1 MYQPTFA
8 GKRIVILGLARQ
20 GIALARF
27 FLREGAWVTI
37 SDIAPVD
44 QLSAPLTELAG
55 LPVRLVLGGHP
66 PELLDN
72 CDLLCLSGGVPPQIP
87 LVAAARRQGIPLSN
101 DALLTVQRS
110 PAPAIGITG
119 SSGKTTTTTLVGLM
133 LQRQNDEHRMM
144 IAASGV
150 QMAQAPSDSSFI
162 VHPSSFQVWVGG
174 NIGVPLVEQLA
185 QVSAEDWL
193 VLELSSFQ
201 LELFDGDSY
210 GQATSPHVAAVLN
223 VTPNHLDRHPSM
235 AHYTAAKANV
245 LRWQNA
251 GQRAESGEREGKLQ
265 DVAVLGADDAVTGG
279 WLRTQRV
286 DIVAGPGQE
295 ALSFPLAGRLL
306 GFGLEEP
313 VGEGCWLVRDGR
325 AGEPHRAGEPRPY
338 LALHMDGREQMVL
351 PASAVRLRGRHNLL
365 NVAAAC
371 AISAAAG
378 VEVPAMAAVAS
389 SFAGVE
395 HRLELVRER
404 NGVRW
409 YNDSIAT
416 APERAAAALHSF
428 DEPIVLLAGG
438 RDKKLPWADFAR
450 LVRQRVRVLILFGE
464 AAGLIDEAMA
474 ATGFDTTRTPTQPTS
489 TAASRHDL
497 RVLRCADLPEAVA
510 AAARTARPGDVVLL
524 SPGGTSFDAYKDFA
538 ARGEHFRSL
547 VNGL

>member
-1 MYQPTFA
+1 MTSPTFA

-27 FLREGAWVTI
+27 FLRAGAQLTI
-37 SDIAPVD
+37 SDIAPAD
-44 QLSAPLTELAG
+44 QLSEPLTELAG

-66 PELLDN
+66 PELLDD

-110 PAPAIGITG
+110 PAPTIGISG

-133 LQRQNDEHRMM
+133 L
-144 IAASGV
+144 AAQS
-150 QMAQAPSDSSFI
+150 ARDASAPSVSMTDRRG
-162 VHPSSFQVWVGG
+162 VWVGG
-174 NIGVPLVEQLA
+174 NIGLPLVDKLA
-185 QVSAEDWL
+185 QVSTEDWL

-201 LELFDGDSY
+201 LELFDGGSY
-210 GQATSPHVAAVLN
+210 GEAKSPQIAVVLN

-245 LRWQNA
+245 LRWQGPND
-251 GQRAESGEREGKLQ
+251 G
-265 DVAVLGADDAVTGG
+265 AVLGADDAVTGE
-279 WLRTQRV
+279 WLRNKRV
-286 DIVAGPGQE
+286 DIAPGAGQE

-306 GFGLEEP
+306 GFGLKEP
-313 VGEGCWLVRDGR
+313 VGEGCWLVRDQLTLR
-325 AGEPHRAGEPRPY
+325 
-338 LALHMDGREQMVL
+338 LDGREQTVL
-351 PASAVRLRGRHNLL
+351 PANEVKLRGRHNLL

-378 VEVPAMAAVAS
+378 VEPPAMAAVART
-389 SFAGVE
+389 FAGVE

-450 LVRQRVRVLILFGE
+450 LVRERVRVLILFGE
-464 AAGLIDEAMA
+464 AASLIAEAVA
-474 ATGFDTTRTPTQPTS
+474 AADFDTAPAETPTQPTS
-489 TAASRHDL
+489 NNASRPGLRIVRCVDLAEAVTAAAH
-497 RVLRCADLPEAVA
+497 ATE
-510 AAARTARPGDVVLL
+510 PGDVVLL

-538 ARGEHFRSL
+538 ARGEHFRAL

>member
-1 MYQPTFA
+1 MTLTTFA

-27 FLREGAWVTI
+27 FLREDAQVTI
-37 SDIAPVD
+37 SDVAPAD

-66 PELLDN
+66 SELLDN

-101 DALLTVQRS
+101 DALLTLQHS
-110 PAPAIGITG
+110 PARSIGITG

-133 LQRQNDEHRMM
+133 L
-144 IAASGV
+144 A
-150 QMAQAPSDSSFI
+150 AQAEGDASAALSMTERCA
-162 VHPSSFQVWVGG
+162 VWVGG
-174 NIGVPLVEQLA
+174 NIGVPLVDQLA

-201 LELFDGDSY
+201 LELFDGQSY
-210 GQATSPHVAAVLN
+210 GQAQSPHVAAVLN
-223 VTPNHLDRHPSM
+223 VTHNHLDRHPSM
-235 AHYTAAKANV
+235 AHYSAAKANI
-245 LRWQNA
+245 LQWQVP
-251 GQRAESGEREGKLQ
+251 Q

-279 WLRTQRV
+279 WLHSGYV
-286 DIVAGPGQE
+286 HIAAGPGQE
-295 ALSFPLAGRLL
+295 VLSFPLPGRVL

-313 VGEGCWLVRDGR
+313 AGDGCWLLQDDLVLRLDGQ
-325 AGEPHRAGEPRPY
+325 
-338 LALHMDGREQMVL
+338 EQRVL
-351 PASAVRLRGRHNLL
+351 PANRVKLRGRHNLL

-371 AISAAAG
+371 AISAAAR
-378 VEVPAMAAVAS
+378 VQPPAMAAVAS
-389 SFAGVE
+389 NFAGVE

-404 NGVRW
+404 DGVRW

-428 DEPIVLLAGG
+428 QEPIVLLAGG
-438 RDKKLPWADFAR
+438 RDKKLPWTDFAR

-464 AAGLIDEAMA
+464 AAGLIDQAVA
-474 ATGFDTTRTPTQPTS
+474 SQPGGY
-489 TAASRHDL
+489 DL
-497 RVLRCADLPEAVA
+497 TVLRCADLPQAVTA
-510 AAARTARPGDVVLL
+510 AAQMALPGDVVLL
-524 SPGGTSFDAYKDFA
+524 SPGGTSFDSYKDFA
-538 ARGEHFRSL
+538 ARGEHFRAL

>member
-1 MYQPTFA
+1 MFQPTFA

-27 FLREGAWVTI
+27 FLREGADVTI
-37 SDIAPVD
+37 SDIAPAD
-44 QLSAPLTELAG
+44 QLSAPLTELTG

-66 PELLDN
+66 PELLDH

-101 DALLTVQRS
+101 DALLTLQRS
-110 PAPAIGITG
+110 PAPVIGITG

-133 LQRQNDEHRMM
+133 LQQENDERRTMNDEP
-144 IAASGV
+144 AAS
-150 QMAQAPSDSSFI
+150 AASNATDSPFIAPR
-162 VHPSSFQVWVGG
+162 SSFQVWVGG
-174 NIGVPLVEQLA
+174 NIGLPLIDILEQ
-185 QVSAEDWL
+185 VTPNDWL
-193 VLELSSFQ
+193 ALELSSFQ
-201 LELFDGDSY
+201 LELFDGASF
-210 GQATSPHVAAVLN
+210 GEAKSPQVAAALN

-235 AHYTAAKANV
+235 AHYTAAKASL
-245 LRWQNA
+245 LRWQ
-251 GQRAESGEREGKLQ
+251 QPQ

-279 WLRTQRV
+279 WLRTRRV
-286 DIVAGPGQE
+286 HITAGSGQE
-295 ALSFPLAGRLL
+295 ARNFSLDGHLL
-306 GFGLEEP
+306 GFGLEDA
-313 VGEGCWLVRDGR
+313 VGDGCWLVQDWLVLRLGR
-325 AGEPHRAGEPRPY
+325 Q
-338 LALHMDGREQMVL
+338 EQPVL
-351 PASAVRLRGRHNLL
+351 PASEVRLRGRHNLL

-378 VEVPAMAAVAS
+378 VRTEAMAAVAR

-416 APERAAAALHSF
+416 APERAAAALRSF

-438 RDKKLPWADFAR
+438 RDKKLPWHDFAR
-450 LVRQRVRVLILFGE
+450 LVRQRARVLVLFGE
-464 AAGLIDEAMA
+464 AASLIDEAVA
-474 ATGFDTTRTPTQPTS
+474 AQPGDDS
-489 TAASRHDL
+489 L
-497 RVLRCADLPEAVA
+497 QVLQCANLPEAVSTA
-510 AAARTARPGDVVLL
+510 AHVARPGDVVLL

-538 ARGEHFRSL
+538 ARGEHFRAL

>member
-20 GIALARF
+20 GTALARF
-27 FLREGAWVTI
+27 FLAEGAQVTI
-37 SDIAPVD
+37 SDVAPAD

-101 DALLTVQRS
+101 DALLTIQRS
-110 PAPAIGITG
+110 PAPVIGITG

-133 LQRQNDEHRMM
+133 LTTQ
-144 IAASGV
+144 AAGDAS
-150 QMAQAPSDSSFI
+150 APSVSMTE
-162 VHPSSFQVWVGG
+162 QRTVWVGG
-174 NIGVPLVEQLA
+174 NIGTPLVDTLA
-185 QVSAEDWL
+185 QVQPQDWL
-193 VLELSSFQ
+193 ALELSSFQ
-201 LELFDGDSY
+201 LELFDGAGY
-210 GQATSPHVAAVLN
+210 GEAVSPQIAAVLN
-223 VTPNHLDRHPSM
+223 ITPNHLDRHPSM
-235 AHYTAAKANV
+235 AHYAAAKANI
-245 LRWQNA
+245 LRWQ
-251 GQRAESGEREGKLQ
+251 RPD

-279 WLRTQRV
+279 WLRTRSV
-286 DIVAGPGQE
+286 EIAAGAGQE

-306 GFGLEEP
+306 GFGLREP
-313 VGEGCWLVRDGR
+313 AGDGCWLSG
-325 AGEPHRAGEPRPY
+325 GH
-338 LALHMDGREQMVL
+338 LTLHLHGQKNPLL
-351 PASAVRLRGRHNLL
+351 PASAVKLRGRHNLL

-378 VEVPAMAAVAS
+378 VDVAAMTAVAS
-389 SFAGVE
+389 TFAGVE

-404 NGVRW
+404 AGVRW

-438 RDKKLPWADFAR
+438 RDKKLPWDDFAR
-450 LVRQRVRVLILFGE
+450 LARQRVRVLIVFGE
-464 AAGLIDEAMA
+464 AAGLIAEAV
-474 ATGFDTTRTPTQPTS
+474 DRQPGET
-489 TAASRHDL
+489 DL
-497 RVLRCADLPEAVA
+497 RLVRCTDLPAAVA
-510 AAARTARPGDVVLL
+510 AAAQAAQPGDVVLL

-538 ARGEHFRSL
+538 ARGEHFRAL